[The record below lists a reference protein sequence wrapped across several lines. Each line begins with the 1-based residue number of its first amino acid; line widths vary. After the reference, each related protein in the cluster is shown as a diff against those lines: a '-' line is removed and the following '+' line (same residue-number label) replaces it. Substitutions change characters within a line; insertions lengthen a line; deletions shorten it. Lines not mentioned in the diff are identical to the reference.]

1 MRTFLLIVL
10 IGLGP
15 VAAMRAQGT
24 SEPDAITR
32 RLHELDAAL
41 DLSPAQ
47 EREVR
52 TLLIGRVAFYSRWAA
67 ARLEAKRSGLRVAR
81 ATLTEGKIQEK
92 ARFEASLR
100 AVLTPAQVE
109 RYEQFRAEE
118 QKAAQRLLRDSSFH
132 P

>member
-1 MRTFLLIVL
+1 MRTFLFIVL

-15 VAAMRAQGT
+15 VAASRAQALT
-24 SEPDAITR
+24 EPDAITR

-52 TLLIGRVAFYSRWAA
+52 TLLIGRVAFYARWAA
-67 ARLEAKRSGLRVAR
+67 ARMEAKRSGLRAAR
-81 ATLTEGKIQEK
+81 ATLTEGKMEEK

-100 AVLTPAQVE
+100 ALLTPAQVE

-118 QKAAQRLLRDSSFH
+118 QAAAQRLLHDASFH